1 MSVLVTLSYRR
12 TPDDL
17 STGSIK
23 SNENG
28 LVTEEGEFADLEF
41 KRMLQQLAAVL
52 LCFPEDQTIDVQLQ
66 RTDREGLLAYK
77 LDAKTV
83 ELLRTDTVAA
93 IQAMEY
99 PTHSPSGTV
108 RRVREERTAP
118 LRLTPIRAGHE
129 ALIDSF
135 GDVLYFKLRGHELE
149 CPGCGFWGMFTSP
162 GLLADPERAGQVF
175 KTIFVCPKKCKE
187 RFAVTCQETLG
198 YVATRY
204 LLEHTK
210 LDRFYFPRAWNGG
223 RSWISREGLQKK
235 YDEYKKEKESTSCSQ
250 TMVE

>member
-1 MSVLVTLSYRR
+1 MSVEVTLSYRR
-12 TPDDL
+12 TPEDR
-17 STGSIK
+17 STGDIK

-28 LVTEEGEFADLEF
+28 LVTEEGTFENLEF
-41 KRMLQQLAAVL
+41 KRMMQKLASVL
-52 LCFPEDQTIDVQLQ
+52 LCFPEEQPVGVVLQ
-66 RTDREGLLAYK
+66 RTDREGLLPYK
-77 LDAKTV
+77 LDDKTV
-83 ELLRTDTVAA
+83 ELLRKDTVAA

-99 PTHSPSGTV
+99 PTHSPSSTV
-108 RRVREERTAP
+108 RRVREERQ
-118 LRLTPIRAGHE
+118 LRIQPPIQVGHE
-129 ALIDSF
+129 ALVDSF
-135 GDVLYFKLRGHELE
+135 GDVVYFRVRGHELE

-175 KTIFVCPKKCKE
+175 KTIFVCPKRCKE
-187 RFAVTCQETLG
+187 RFAVTCEQALG
-198 YVATRY
+198 YIDTEY
-204 LLEHTK
+204 LLERTK